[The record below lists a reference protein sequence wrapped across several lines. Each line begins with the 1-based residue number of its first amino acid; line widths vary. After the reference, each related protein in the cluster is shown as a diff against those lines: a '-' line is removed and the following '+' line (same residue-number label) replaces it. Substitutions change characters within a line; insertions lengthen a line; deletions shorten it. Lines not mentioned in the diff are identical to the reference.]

1 MQLLRKAI
9 LPELM
14 AVLSETLTHPHAR
27 RIVLQLLAPDCPSYV
42 PRWMQEWVHPA
53 EVRVSGER
61 ANVHG

>member
-1 MQLLRKAI
+1 
-9 LPELM
+9 M